1 MTSKSFVIDMEHH
14 YIPPEAVQLIRKTDE
29 HDYTYPIRRFAKSFG
44 LIKDIGEHLRWM
56 DDSGIAMAI
65 LSTGAFSANGHDF
78 CRACNDGY
86 SEVIKRYPD
95 QFKGMIHVYPYGDQN
110 ENQDEIKR
118 GFEELGLFGISLV
131 SSYQDETID
140 SPIMDH
146 VYQLAIKFDIPVFIH
161 PTLRKNLW
169 GGEKYDLFLTA
180 SREYDLAKS
189 FVEIIYGVL
198 PRYPELKVLMSH
210 LGGGLPALKGRFL
223 AKHQP
228 DDFPLPP
235 EERGQWLTVNQA
247 KALGLVENFDSLLKN
262 FCFDSAGYGGWV
274 PIMKFALEVLGSD
287 HVCFGT
293 DYPFEFKNPNDI
305 RKYITDIK
313 DMGASGR
320 DQEKFL
326 GENLKKI
333 FLIK

>member
-1 MTSKSFVIDMEHH
+1 M
-14 YIPPEAVQLIRKTDE
+14 
-29 HDYTYPIRRFAKSFG
+29 
-44 LIKDIGEHLRWM
+44 
-56 DDSGIAMAI
+56 
-65 LSTGAFSANGHDF
+65 
-78 CRACNDGY
+78 
-86 SEVIKRYPD
+86 
-95 QFKGMIHVYPYGDQN
+95 
-110 ENQDEIKR
+110 
-118 GFEELGLFGISLV
+118 
-131 SSYQDETID
+131 
-140 SPIMDH
+140 
-146 VYQLAIKFDIPVFIH
+146 AIKFDIPVFIH

-293 DYPFEFKNPNDI
+293 DYPFEFKNPNDV

-320 DQEKFL
+320 DQEKSFSPPHRGRWKSDGLQGWGRVGEL
-326 GENLKKI
+326 GDTHATSRAKVFCSMWEGNLGGCS
-333 FLIK
+333 